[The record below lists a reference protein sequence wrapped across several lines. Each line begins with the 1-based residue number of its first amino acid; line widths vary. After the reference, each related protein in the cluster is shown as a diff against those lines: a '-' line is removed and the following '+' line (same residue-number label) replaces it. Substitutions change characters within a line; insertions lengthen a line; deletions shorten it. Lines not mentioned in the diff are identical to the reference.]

1 MSFLFASPS
10 SLLQSVLLHLP
21 LANMRILS
29 IIRFLV
35 EKPTFLFFIIFQT
48 RSVQSTSQGRSSK
61 GDLESISVSLSLS
74 PRMSFSSTYRS
85 SSAVSSSIPT
95 SMLLS
100 AARGLPD
107 DSLKTSIS
115 SCSSFVSNAFGTNV
129 ERGVIASIKL
139 AIVSLISFRC
149 SCL

>member
-35 EKPTFLFFIIFQT
+35 EKPTFLFLIIFQT

-61 GDLESISVSLSLS
+61 GDLESMSVSLSLS

-85 SSAVSSSIPT
+85 SSTVSSSITT
-95 SMLLS
+95 SLLS
-100 AARGLPD
+100 AARGLLE
-107 DSLKTSIS
+107 DSLKISTS

-129 ERGVIASIKL
+129 ERGVMASIKL
-139 AIVSLISFRC
+139 TIVSLLSFRC
-149 SCL
+149 SCF